1 MSKRRSH
8 FVHRFQTLPSALA
21 GVPGSRRLLALA
33 AVVLALLALTLLP
46 TAAQAQTEVWAATM
60 TVGELTDQAGTRYGT
75 FGYSASAGYGSLT
88 DTDFTRGSTT
98 YTVRAVANNQVAGVD
113 VTLGFVLDSAL
124 SASDVEGL
132 VLHVGTSS
140 FALSDALVSVLSSGD
155 VRYYWDSSLNLSVGD
170 TVAVRL
176 TLLDVPPPQAHWVS
190 NTGQTR
196 ASNAILLGNQDKTS
210 SQGFTTGAE
219 SGGYSLGWVG
229 VHVAS
234 ENLGA
239 GETFTVHIYTA
250 TASGARD
257 ALVYTLTS
265 PASYTEGAVNRF
277 TAPANATLAAN
288 TDYLVV
294 FKGTANLVNDFQLSV
309 TDSDAEDPGSAT
321 GWSIEDARRSTNF
334 LVASGNSFVISV
346 NNTAPVITS
355 VSPVSDPGPDDTYGP
370 GSTIEVAVVFSEAVN
385 VTGMPRIQLR
395 VGGSDPATQLKWANY
410 ASGTGTDTLLFTYVV
425 QADDMDDNGIY
436 IEANE
441 LELNSGTIQD
451 TDGMNAVLTYPR
463 PGTQAD
469 HKVDGSLTPPL
480 VPTTWGLVPSGLG
493 VGDSFRLLFIGTNG
507 RDASSSDIAVYNTF
521 IQNLAAAGHADIQAH
536 SATFRMLGS
545 TEDVDARDNT
555 GTTGAGVPIYW
566 LGGAKVADDYADFY
580 DGDWDEEATGRR
592 ETGASVSIG
601 TDWKIWTG
609 SAEDGTEAMHTDG
622 TSRALGNA
630 GNQWVMQGSPNGSNS
645 AHGPIAS
652 NTASR
657 TTDRGLYGLSGV
669 FTVDASLDNTAPTF
683 LLESTTREVE
693 ENSPPGT
700 NVGLPVTA
708 TDADDDTLT
717 YTLEGTDAASFEI
730 DSTSGQIQTKS
741 GVTYDYE
748 TKEEYSVTVKAD
760 DGNGGTATIAV
771 AIDLLDVDETVPTT
785 WNLIPSGLGAGD
797 RFRLLF
803 LSSTTRN
810 GQSTNIAD
818 YNSFVQTAA
827 ASGHADIQ
835 QYSSTFRVVGS
846 TAAMDARDNTNT
858 TYTAA
863 DKGVSIYWLG
873 GTKVVDD
880 YEDFYDGNWDD
891 EANAK
896 DESGNNR
903 SVAGFN
909 NYPITGSDHDGTE
922 AFNPTNDSRALGASN
937 VGAGQPNSPTGGPLR
952 STQVTV
958 SNTTSRPLYG
968 LSGVFTVDASLDV
981 ATPGAPRNVAATAGT
996 GKVRL
1001 TWQAPESQGGGV
1013 ITGYEYQRKEGTGSF
1028 GSWTTAETVA
1038 FGSNSNSAI
1047 LVDATTLDD
1056 YDVKAETT
1064 YTYRVWAVN
1073 AGGGGD
1079 ASAEDSA
1086 TTGAAMTVK
1095 VEVAEPE
1102 VFEDEGP
1109 VRVVVVAELPAT
1121 GPNTEKYDL
1130 EFSINAFTDAVTAVS
1145 FDDYGLL
1152 AISPIF
1158 TPSDFQTESGRWVA
1172 RKPSTVTLVDDAV
1185 VEPDETFTVGVEK
1198 STGTNSSHP
1207 FITVPGATDTV
1218 TVTILNDDY
1227 VPEIPAQ
1234 QFEVLV
1240 GETDAG
1246 QLPAMDSRDGDTL
1259 TWTLTGGADQALFTL
1274 STDGQLSLDTARP
1287 SLEDPGDADGDGI
1300 YELTVQAS
1308 DGVNDVTGDMTV
1320 KLVDKSLPS
1329 TPTGLRWKR
1338 AGDEGGRAT
1347 LTWGPPADDG
1357 NRPILRY
1364 EIQTDAG
1371 AWETVPGGGAARE
1384 ITFTNLNYNQRYI
1397 YNLRAVNEV
1406 GPSAETWTENVLLR
1420 PGAPGAPGNLTAEAV
1435 SPSEI
1440 RLSWQRPSHGRDIQI
1455 VGYYFE
1461 VSLDGRDWS
1470 YSNFLLDQEYE
1481 DTFGEEGSGDDEFR
1495 LDDEE
1500 PSTRDSI
1507 GRDAARHYRVSALSV
1522 YTPALD
1528 DDDPYE
1534 DGLTRGPA
1542 SEPVRATTTET
1553 PASAKASGNPLT
1565 GFELVDATAHLDA
1578 GAVEDGATLTGIDPA
1593 KVYGFRANVASGA
1606 ELKSVKLEL
1615 SGPGPDDRVART
1627 ENYKPYSL
1635 YGDSDGHEHGA
1646 ALPTGNYTLTATAY
1660 SEKDGGGS
1668 QLGTLSIE
1676 FTVTGGPLTARFL
1689 YEEPQGY
1696 HSGSGTTLTV
1706 RLSFSEA
1713 VSTTPEALRDH
1724 ALEVTN
1730 ATVEAVSRVDERSD
1744 LWEVRLTPESDAT
1757 VTVAVSPAADCDA
1770 AGAVCTE
1777 DGRTLASGAGTA
1789 IPGPPPNSPATG
1801 APSISGTEQV
1811 GETLTADV
1819 TGIDDDDGLD
1829 AAVFAYQWLRGDT
1842 DIAGANGSSYTLVSE
1857 DEGRT
1862 IKVRVSFTDNA
1873 GHAETRTS
1881 DPTGA
1886 VAAKPNTKAT
1896 GAPTIGGIARVGET
1910 LTADTSGIDDEDGLD
1925 TAVFTYQ
1932 WVRSDGGTDTEI
1944 AGATGSSYTLT
1955 EADEGR
1961 TVKVTVSFTDAEGNA
1976 ESLTSDLTGEVEA
1989 KPNTRATGAPIID
2002 GIARVGETLTADTS
2016 GIDDDDGLDSAAFAY
2031 QWLRGDAEIAGAT
2044 GETYTLT
2051 GADEGKTVKVTVS
2064 FTDAEGNPE
2073 TLSSEATRVVE
2084 ATETV
2089 PGRPQDLAGEASA
2102 QGIALTWTAP
2112 DGSVVTGYVVY
2123 RGKLQNGSMN
2133 GQPMTQYA
2141 TIDATGADMA
2151 YTDGGVEAGAEYRYR
2166 VAAVNSAGEG
2176 KKSNWLDIAAGD
2188 SE

>member
-60 TVGELTDQAGTRYGT
+60 TVGELTDHTGTGIGI
-75 FGYSASAGYGSLT
+75 FGYSASSSYGSLT

-98 YTVRAVANNQVAGVD
+98 YTVRAVANTQVAGAD

-140 FALSDALVSVLSSGD
+140 FALSDAPVFVLSSGD
-155 VRYYWDSSLNLSVGD
+155 VRYSWFSSLNLSVGD

-176 TLLDVPPPQAHWVS
+176 TLLDTTPPALESATVLPDGTTIELVFDEELDITSIPGSSFSVTAAGSTVTVGGIYIGLDPNDASFAFVGLQELSPAIKYGQTVTVSYIDPTTGDDTAAVLQDAAGNDVASFTTGSGGVPAVVNNVPPPQAHWVS

-321 GWSIEDARRSTNF
+321 GWSIEDARRSTNL
-334 LVASGNSFVISV
+334 LVASGSSFVISV

-370 GSTIEVAVVFSEAVN
+370 GSTIEVAVVFSEVVN

-493 VGDSFRLLFIGTNG
+493 DGDSFRLLFIGSVG
-507 RDASSSDIAVYNTF
+507 RAASSSDIDVYNTVV
-521 IQNLAAAGHADIQAH
+521 QDLAAAGHADIQAH
-536 SATFRMLGS
+536 SATFRVVGS

-555 GTTGAGVPIYW
+555 GTTGTGVPIYW
-566 LGGAKVADDYADFY
+566 LNGNKVADDYDDFY
-580 DGDWDEEATGRR
+580 DGDWDEESTITR
-592 ETGASVSIG
+592 ETGVSVNLNN
-601 TDWKIWTG
+601 TRKIWTG
-609 SAEDGTEAMHTDG
+609 SAQDGTEAMNSGG
-622 TSRALGNA
+622 TESRALGNS
-630 GNQWVMQGSPNGSNS
+630 GNHWVMQGSPNGSDS

-652 NTASR
+652 NTANRSSAKE
-657 TTDRGLYGLSGV
+657 LYGLSV
-669 FTVDASLDNTAPTF
+669 
-683 LLESTTREVE
+683 
-693 ENSPPGT
+693 
-700 NVGLPVTA
+700 
-708 TDADDDTLT
+708 
-717 YTLEGTDAASFEI
+717 
-730 DSTSGQIQTKS
+730 
-741 GVTYDYE
+741 
-748 TKEEYSVTVKAD
+748 
-760 DGNGGTATIAV
+760 
-771 AIDLLDVDETVPTT
+771 
-785 WNLIPSGLGAGD
+785 
-797 RFRLLF
+797 
-803 LSSTTRN
+803 
-810 GQSTNIAD
+810 
-818 YNSFVQTAA
+818 
-827 ASGHADIQ
+827 
-835 QYSSTFRVVGS
+835 
-846 TAAMDARDNTNT
+846 
-858 TYTAA
+858 
-863 DKGVSIYWLG
+863 
-873 GTKVVDD
+873 
-880 YEDFYDGNWDD
+880 
-891 EANAK
+891 
-896 DESGNNR
+896 
-903 SVAGFN
+903 
-909 NYPITGSDHDGTE
+909 
-922 AFNPTNDSRALGASN
+922 
-937 VGAGQPNSPTGGPLR
+937 
-952 STQVTV
+952 
-958 SNTTSRPLYG
+958 
-968 LSGVFTVDASLDV
+968 VFTVDASLDV
-981 ATPGAPRNVAATAGT
+981 ATPGAPQNVEATAGT
-996 GKVRL
+996 GKVTL
-1001 TWQAPESQGGGV
+1001 TWDAPASAGGGAV
-1013 ITGYEYQRKEGTGSF
+1013 THYEYQRKEGSGSY
-1028 GSWTTAETVA
+1028 GGWTTAATVA
-1038 FGSNSNSAI
+1038 FGTDSNSAI
-1047 LVDATTLDD
+1047 LRDPTTLDH

-1064 YTYRVWAVN
+1064 YTYRVRAVN
-1073 AGGGGD
+1073 AGGGG
-1079 ASAEDSA
+1079 AAAESGEA

-1095 VEVAEPE
+1095 VVVAELE

-1109 VRVVVVAELPAT
+1109 VRLMVVAELPAT
-1121 GPNTEKYDL
+1121 GPNAEKYEL
-1130 EFSINAFTDAVTAVS
+1130 EFGINAFTNTLTAVT
-1145 FDDYGLL
+1145 FDDYGSLT
-1152 AISPIF
+1152 ISPIF
-1158 TPSDFQTESGRWVA
+1158 TPSDFRTESGRWVA
-1172 RKPSTVTLVDDAV
+1172 EKPYTVTIVDDDLF
-1185 VEPDETFTVGVEK
+1185 EPDETFTVGVE
-1198 STGTNSSHP
+1198 SSDTSHP
-1207 FITVPGATDTV
+1207 FVTIPGDTDDV
-1218 TVTILNDDY
+1218 TVTILNDDHL
-1227 VPEIPAQ
+1227 PEIPAQ
-1234 QFEVLV
+1234 QFDVLLE
-1240 GETDAG
+1240 ETDAG
-1246 QLPAMDSRDGDTL
+1246 RLPARDEDGDTL
-1259 TWTLTGGADQALFTL
+1259 TWTLTGGDDQALFTL
-1274 STDGQLSLDTARP
+1274 STNGQLSLKTART
-1287 SLEDPGDADGDGI
+1287 SLENPGDSNNDGV
-1300 YELTVQAS
+1300 YELTVQVS
-1308 DGVNDVTGDMTV
+1308 DGHHTAVTGDITV

-1440 RLSWQRPSHGRDIQI
+1440 RLSWQRPSHGPDIQI

-1646 ALPTGNYTLTATAY
+1646 AQPAGNYTLTATAY

-1886 VAAKPNTKAT
+1886 VEVKPNTKAT

-1910 LTADTSGIDDEDGLD
+1910 LTADTSGIDDEDEL
-1925 TAVFTYQ
+1925 TSVAFRYQ
-1932 WVRSDGGTDTEI
+1932 WMRGSTDI
-1944 AGATGSSYTLT
+1944 AGANGSSYTLVS
-1955 EADEGR
+1955 EDEGQ
-1961 TVKVTVSFTDAEGNA
+1961 TIKVKVSFTDDRGN
-1976 ESLTSDLTGEVEA
+1976 EETLTSDPTGAVEV
-1989 KPNTRATGAPIID
+1989 KPNTEATGAPAID
-2002 GIARVGETLTADTS
+2002 GVARVGETLTADTS
-2016 GIDDDDGLDSAAFAY
+2016 GIDDDDGLTNVAFGY
-2031 QWLRGDAEIAGAT
+2031 QWVRNDGSGDTNIQDAT
-2044 GETYTLT
+2044 GSSYVLT
-2051 GADEGKTVKVTVS
+2051 EADEGKTIKVTVS

-2073 TLSSEATRVVE
+2073 TLTSDATRVV
-2084 ATETV
+2084 AAAETV
-2089 PGRPQDLAGEASA
+2089 PGRPQDLAGDASA
-2102 QGIALTWTAP
+2102 QGIKLTWSAP
-2112 DGSVVTGYVVY
+2112 SGSAVTQYVVY
-2123 RGKLQNGSMN
+2123 RGELENGSMN
-2133 GQPMTQYA
+2133 GRPMTEYA
-2141 TIDATGADMA
+2141 TIDAAGEAME
-2151 YTDGGVEAGAEYRYR
+2151 YTDADVKAGVEYRYR

>member
-1 MSKRRSH
+1 MSNRSSR
-8 FVHRFQTLPSALA
+8 FVHPLQTLPSALA
-21 GVPGSRRLLALA
+21 GMSGSGRLLALA
-33 AVVLALLALTLLP
+33 AVFALLALMLQP
-46 TAAQAQTEVWAATM
+46 TAVQAQADTTPPALESATVAADGTSIELVFDEPYVVAAASLLTTTQFSVTADGSTV
-60 TVGELTDQAGTRYGT
+60 TVGQ
-75 FGYSASAGYGSLT
+75 
-88 DTDFTRGSTT
+88 
-98 YTVRAVANNQVAGVD
+98 
-113 VTLGFVLDSAL
+113 LGFVFDL
-124 SASDVEGL
+124 SGQISEYRTVQLKSLSPAIEYGQDV
-132 VLHVGTSS
+132 T
-140 FALSDALVSVLSSGD
+140 VSYND
-155 VRYYWDSSLNLSVGD
+155 PTVGD
-170 TVAVRL
+170 DTSAVLEDAAGNDVA
-176 TLLDVPPPQAHWVS
+176 S
-190 NTGQTR
+190 
-196 ASNAILLGNQDKTS
+196 
-210 SQGFTTGAE
+210 FTTG
-219 SGGYSLGWVG
+219 SGGV
-229 VHVAS
+229 
-234 ENLGA
+234 
-239 GETFTVHIYTA
+239 
-250 TASGARD
+250 
-257 ALVYTLTS
+257 
-265 PASYTEGAVNRF
+265 PAV
-277 TAPANATLAAN
+277 
-288 TDYLVV
+288 
-294 FKGTANLVNDFQLSV
+294 
-309 TDSDAEDPGSAT
+309 
-321 GWSIEDARRSTNF
+321 
-334 LVASGNSFVISV
+334 V
-346 NNTAPVITS
+346 NNV
-355 VSPVSDPGPDDTYGP
+355 
-370 GSTIEVAVVFSEAVN
+370 
-385 VTGMPRIQLR
+385 
-395 VGGSDPATQLKWANY
+395 PAA
-410 ASGTGTDTLLFTYVV
+410 GT
-425 QADDMDDNGIY
+425 
-436 IEANE
+436 
-441 LELNSGTIQD
+441 
-451 TDGMNAVLTYPR
+451 
-463 PGTQAD
+463 
-469 HKVDGSLTPPL
+469 L
-480 VPTTWGLVPSGLG
+480 VPTTWSLVPSGLG
-493 VGDSFRLLFIGTNG
+493 VGDSFRLLFISTSD
-507 RDASSSDIAVYNTF
+507 RDASSSDIADYNTF
-521 IQNLAAAGHADIQAH
+521 IQNLVDTNGHDDIKAH

-545 TEDVDARDNT
+545 TEAVDARDNT
-555 GTTGAGVPIYW
+555 ATTGTGVPIYW

-580 DGDWDEEATGRR
+580 DGDWDQEATGAS
-592 ETGASVSIG
+592 ENGVSVSIG
-601 TDWKIWTG
+601 TGTKIWTG
-609 SAEDGTEAMHTDG
+609 SAEDGTEAMNAAG
-622 TSRALGNA
+622 TSSRALGNA
-630 GNQWVMQGSPNGSNS
+630 GGHWVMQGSPNGSDS

-657 TTDRGLYGLSGV
+657 TTVRGLYGLSGV
-669 FTVDASLDNTAPTF
+669 FTVDADNTPPELENAGVNDF
-683 LLESTTREVE
+683 LGNLILFLVYGEELDPNSVPAKGAFTVTVAGDTAVLGTVRVNVSAVQIGIIFPVRAGQEVLVSYE
-693 ENSPPGT
+693 PPAANPIQDLAG
-700 NVGLPVTA
+700 NAAAGF
-708 TDADDDTLT
+708 TD
-717 YTLEGTDAASFEI
+717 FEAKNNI
-730 DSTSGQIQTKS
+730 
-741 GVTYDYE
+741 VE
-748 TKEEYSVTVKAD
+748 WSVTFDPSTIAE
-760 DGNGGTATIAV
+760 DGGVSTVTVSTGGATFEDNKSIMLTTAGTATESTDYTIGSKS
-771 AIDLLDVDETVPTT
+771 LTLT
-785 WNLIPSGLGAGD
+785 AGD
-797 RFRLLF
+797 TEV
-803 LSSTTRN
+803 TTRV
-810 GQSTNIAD
+810 TALAD
-818 YNSFVQTAA
+818 S
-827 ASGHADIQ
+827 
-835 QYSSTFRVVGS
+835 
-846 TAAMDARDNTNT
+846 
-858 TYTAA
+858 
-863 DKGVSIYWLG
+863 
-873 GTKVVDD
+873 VDD
-880 YEDFYDGNWDD
+880 EPETLTLTAMLDADQIG
-891 EANAK
+891 ETATLT
-896 DESGNNR
+896 
-903 SVAGFN
+903 
-909 NYPITGSDHDGTE
+909 ITGIEPPS
-922 AFNPTNDSRALGASN
+922 
-937 VGAGQPNSPTGGPLR
+937 
-952 STQVTV
+952 
-958 SNTTSRPLYG
+958 
-968 LSGVFTVDASLDV
+968 
-981 ATPGAPRNVAATAGT
+981 APRNVAATAGT

-1001 TWQAPESQGGGV
+1001 TWDAPGSEGGGA
-1013 ITGYEYQRKEGTGSF
+1013 ISGYEYQRKEGSGSY
-1028 GSWTTAETVA
+1028 GGWTTAETVT
-1038 FGSNSNSAI
+1038 FGTNSHSAI
-1047 LVDATTLDD
+1047 LVDATTLDH

-1064 YTYRVWAVN
+1064 YTYRVRAVN
-1073 AGGGGD
+1073 AGGGG
-1079 ASAEDSA
+1079 AAAESGEA

-1095 VEVAEPE
+1095 VVVADPE

-1109 VRVVVVAELPAT
+1109 VRVMVVAELPTT
-1121 GPNTEKYDL
+1121 GPNTEKYEL
-1130 EFSINAFTDAVTAVS
+1130 EFSVGFYNNSITAVA
-1145 FDDYGLL
+1145 FDDFTTI
-1152 AISPIF
+1152 AEFPIF
-1158 TPSDFQTESGRWVA
+1158 APGDFNRDGGRWVA
-1172 RKPSTVTLVDDAV
+1172 SKPFTVALDVDDLF
-1185 VEPDETFTVGVEK
+1185 EPDETFRVGVEK
-1198 STGTNSSHP
+1198 TALGGASRPSHP
-1207 FITVPGATDTV
+1207 FITFPGATDTV

-1227 VPEIPAQ
+1227 VPEVPAQ
-1234 QFEVLV
+1234 QFDVLL

-1246 QLPAMDSRDGDTL
+1246 RLPATDEDEDTL

-1274 STDGQLSLDTARP
+1274 STNGQLSLKTART
-1287 SLEDPGDADGDGI
+1287 SLENPGDNNNDGV
-1300 YELTVQAS
+1300 YELTVQVS
-1308 DGVNDVTGDMTV
+1308 DGHHTAVTGDITV

-1440 RLSWQRPSHGRDIQI
+1440 RLSWQRPSHGPDIQI

-1522 YTPALD
+1522 YTPALS

-1635 YGDSDGHEHGA
+1635 RGDSDGHEHGA
-1646 ALPTGNYTLTATAY
+1646 ALPAGSYTLTATAY

-1757 VTVAVSPAADCDA
+1757 VTVAVSPATDCDA

-1777 DGRTLASGAGTA
+1777 DGRMLSVRPARV
-1789 IPGPPPNSPATG
+1789 ILGPPPNSAATG
-1801 APSISGTEQV
+1801 APTISGLAEVGQV
-1811 GETLTADV
+1811 LRADV
-1819 TGIDDDDGLD
+1819 TGIRDDDGLD
-1829 AAVFAYQWLRGDT
+1829 SAAFAYQWLRD
-1842 DIAGANGSSYTLVSE
+1842 DAEIAGATGETYTLTGA
-1857 DEGRT
+1857 DEGKT
-1862 IKVRVSFTDNA
+1862 VKVTVSFTDAVGNP
-1873 GHAETRTS
+1873 ETLTS
-1881 DPTGA
+1881 DPTGE
-1886 VAAKPNTKAT
+1886 VEAKPNTEPT
-1896 GAPTIGGIARVGET
+1896 GAPSIDGFARVGET
-1910 LTADTSGIDDEDGLD
+1910 LTADTSGIDDDDGM
-1925 TAVFTYQ
+1925 TNVVFSYQ
-1932 WVRSDGGTDTEI
+1932 WTRNDGGSDSNI
-1944 AGATGSSYTLT
+1944 QDATRSSYTLVK
-1955 EADEGR
+1955 ADEG
-1961 TVKVTVSFTDAEGNA
+1961 TTIKVTVSFTDAEGNP
-1976 ESLTSDLTGEVEA
+1976 ETLTSDPTGAVEA

-2051 GADEGKTVKVTVS
+2051 GDDEGKTIKVTVS
-2064 FTDAEGNPE
+2064 FTDSEGNPE
-2073 TLSSEATRVVE
+2073 TLTSDSTGVV
-2084 ATETV
+2084 AAAETV
-2089 PGRPQDLAGEASA
+2089 PGRPQDLAGQASA

>member
-1 MSKRRSH
+1 MSNRSSR
-8 FVHRFQTLPSALA
+8 FVHPLQTLPSALA
-21 GVPGSRRLLALA
+21 GMSGSGRLLALA
-33 AVVLALLALTLLP
+33 AVFALLALMLQP
-46 TAAQAQTEVWAATM
+46 TAVQAQADTTPPALESATVAADGTSIELVFDEPYVVAAASLLTTTQFSVTADGSTV
-60 TVGELTDQAGTRYGT
+60 TVGQ
-75 FGYSASAGYGSLT
+75 
-88 DTDFTRGSTT
+88 
-98 YTVRAVANNQVAGVD
+98 
-113 VTLGFVLDSAL
+113 LGFVFDL
-124 SASDVEGL
+124 SGQISEYRTVQLKSLSPAIEYGQDV
-132 VLHVGTSS
+132 T
-140 FALSDALVSVLSSGD
+140 VSYND
-155 VRYYWDSSLNLSVGD
+155 PTVGD
-170 TVAVRL
+170 DTSAVLEDAAGNDVA
-176 TLLDVPPPQAHWVS
+176 S
-190 NTGQTR
+190 
-196 ASNAILLGNQDKTS
+196 
-210 SQGFTTGAE
+210 FTTG
-219 SGGYSLGWVG
+219 SGGV
-229 VHVAS
+229 
-234 ENLGA
+234 
-239 GETFTVHIYTA
+239 
-250 TASGARD
+250 
-257 ALVYTLTS
+257 
-265 PASYTEGAVNRF
+265 PAV
-277 TAPANATLAAN
+277 
-288 TDYLVV
+288 
-294 FKGTANLVNDFQLSV
+294 
-309 TDSDAEDPGSAT
+309 
-321 GWSIEDARRSTNF
+321 
-334 LVASGNSFVISV
+334 V
-346 NNTAPVITS
+346 NNV
-355 VSPVSDPGPDDTYGP
+355 
-370 GSTIEVAVVFSEAVN
+370 
-385 VTGMPRIQLR
+385 
-395 VGGSDPATQLKWANY
+395 PAA
-410 ASGTGTDTLLFTYVV
+410 GT
-425 QADDMDDNGIY
+425 
-436 IEANE
+436 
-441 LELNSGTIQD
+441 
-451 TDGMNAVLTYPR
+451 
-463 PGTQAD
+463 
-469 HKVDGSLTPPL
+469 L
-480 VPTTWGLVPSGLG
+480 VPTTWSLVPSGLG
-493 VGDSFRLLFIGTNG
+493 VGDSFRLLFISTSD
-507 RDASSSDIAVYNTF
+507 RDASSSDIADYNTF

-545 TEDVDARDNT
+545 TEAVDARDNT
-555 GTTGAGVPIYW
+555 GTTGTGVPIYW

-580 DGDWDEEATGRR
+580 DGDWDQEATGAS
-592 ETGASVSIG
+592 ENGVSVSIG
-601 TDWKIWTG
+601 TGTKIWTG
-609 SAEDGTEAMHTDG
+609 SAEDGTEAMNAAG
-622 TSRALGNA
+622 TSSRALGNA
-630 GNQWVMQGSPNGSNS
+630 GGHWVMQGSPNGSDS
-645 AHGPIAS
+645 AHGPIES

-657 TTDRGLYGLSGV
+657 NTDRRLYGLSGV
-669 FTVDASLDNTAPTF
+669 FTVVDNTPPELENAGVTDLLSNLVLF
-683 LLESTTREVE
+683 LLYGE
-693 ENSPPGT
+693 ELDPNSVPAKDAFTVTVAGDTAELGVVVVSISAVQIGINSPVRAGQEVLVSYEP
-700 NVGLPVTA
+700 P
-708 TDADDDTLT
+708 
-717 YTLEGTDAASFEI
+717 AANP
-730 DSTSGQIQTKS
+730 IQDLAGNAAAGFTVVEAKNNI
-741 GVTYDYE
+741 VE
-748 TKEEYSVTVKAD
+748 WSVTFD
-760 DGNGGTATIAV
+760 PSTIAE
-771 AIDLLDVDETVPTT
+771 D
-785 WNLIPSGLGAGD
+785 G
-797 RFRLLF
+797 
-803 LSSTTRN
+803 
-810 GQSTNIAD
+810 
-818 YNSFVQTAA
+818 
-827 ASGHADIQ
+827 
-835 QYSSTFRVVGS
+835 
-846 TAAMDARDNTNT
+846 
-858 TYTAA
+858 
-863 DKGVSIYWLG
+863 GVS
-873 GTKVVDD
+873 T
-880 YEDFYDGNWDD
+880 
-891 EANAK
+891 
-896 DESGNNR
+896 
-903 SVAGFN
+903 
-909 NYPITGSDHDGTE
+909 
-922 AFNPTNDSRALGASN
+922 
-937 VGAGQPNSPTGGPLR
+937 
-952 STQVTV
+952 VTV
-958 SNTTSRPLYG
+958 STGGATFGDNKSITLTTAGTGTESTDYTIGSKSLTLTAG
-968 LSGVFTVDASLDV
+968 DTEVTTTVTALADSVDDEPETVTLTAMLGTEQV
-981 ATPGAPRNVAATAGT
+981 GETATLTITGIEPPSAPRNVAATAGT

-1001 TWQAPESQGGGV
+1001 TWDAPASEGGGA
-1013 ITGYEYQRKEGTGSF
+1013 ISGYEYQRKEGSGSY
-1028 GSWTTAETVA
+1028 GGWTTAETVT
-1038 FGSNSNSAI
+1038 FGTNSHSAI
-1047 LVDATTLDD
+1047 LVDATTLDH

-1064 YTYRVWAVN
+1064 YTYRVRAVN
-1073 AGGGGD
+1073 AGGGG
-1079 ASAEDSA
+1079 AAAESGEA

-1095 VEVAEPE
+1095 VVVADPE

-1109 VRVVVVAELPAT
+1109 VRVMVVAELPAT
-1121 GPNTEKYDL
+1121 GPNTEKYEL
-1130 EFSINAFTDAVTAVS
+1130 EFRINAFAEANTAVPP
-1145 FDDYGLL
+1145 DDYTRL
-1152 AISPIF
+1152 AIGPIF
-1158 TPSDFQTESGRWVA
+1158 TPSDFRRESGRWVA
-1172 RKPSTVTLVDDAV
+1172 EKPYTVTINDDDLF
-1185 VEPDETFTVGVEK
+1185 EPDETFRVGVEK
-1198 STGTNSSHP
+1198 TVSGTGARPSHP
-1207 FITVPGATDTV
+1207 FITFPGATDTV
-1218 TVTILNDDY
+1218 TVTVTILNDDH
-1227 VPEIPAQ
+1227 VPEVPAQ
-1234 QFEVLV
+1234 QFDVLL

-1246 QLPAMDSRDGDTL
+1246 LLPETDEDGDTL
-1259 TWTLTGGADQALFTL
+1259 TWTLTGGDDQALFTL
-1274 STDGQLSLDTARP
+1274 STNGQLSLKTARM
-1287 SLEDPGDADGDGI
+1287 SLENPGDNNNDGV
-1300 YELTVQAS
+1300 YELTVQVS
-1308 DGVNDVTGDMTV
+1308 DGHHTAVSGDITV

-1440 RLSWQRPSHGRDIQI
+1440 RLSWQRPSHGPDIQI

-1522 YTPALD
+1522 YTPALS

-1593 KVYGFRANVASGA
+1593 KVYGFRVNVASGA

-1635 YGDSDGHEHGA
+1635 RGDSDGHEHGA
-1646 ALPTGNYTLTATAY
+1646 ALPAGSYTLTATAY

-1757 VTVAVSPAADCDA
+1757 VTVAVSPATDCDA

-1777 DGRTLASGAGTA
+1777 DGRMLSVRPARV
-1789 IPGPPPNSPATG
+1789 ILGPPPNSAATGAPTISGLAEVGQVLRADVTGIRDDDGLDSAAFAYQWLRDDAEIAGATGETYTLTGADEGKTIKVTVSFTDAVGNPETLTSDPTGEVEAKPNTEPTG
-1801 APSISGTEQV
+1801 APSIDGFARV
-1811 GETLTADV
+1811 GETLTAD
-1819 TGIDDDDGLD
+1819 TSGIDDDDGMTNV
-1829 AAVFAYQWLRGDT
+1829 VFSYQWTRNDGGSDSNIQDAT
-1842 DIAGANGSSYTLVSE
+1842 RSSYTLVKA
-1857 DEGRT
+1857 DEGTT
-1862 IKVRVSFTDNA
+1862 IKVTVSFTD
-1873 GHAETRTS
+1873 AEGNPETLTS

-1886 VAAKPNTKAT
+1886 VEAKPNTEPT
-1896 GAPTIGGIARVGET
+1896 GAPAIDGIARVGET
-1910 LTADTSGIDDEDGLD
+1910 LTADTSGISDDDGL
-1925 TAVFTYQ
+1925 TNVAFSYQ
-1932 WVRSDGGTDTEI
+1932 WIRSDGSDDADI
-1944 AGATGSSYTLT
+1944 DGATGETYTLV
-1955 EADEGR
+1955 ADDESK
-1961 TVKVTVSFTDAEGNA
+1961 TIKVTVSFTDAEGNA

-2051 GADEGKTVKVTVS
+2051 GDDEGKTIKVTVS
-2064 FTDAEGNPE
+2064 FTDSEGNPE
-2073 TLSSEATRVVE
+2073 TLTSDSTGVV
-2084 ATETV
+2084 AAAETV
-2089 PGRPQDLAGEASA
+2089 PGRPQDLAGQASA

>member
-1 MSKRRSH
+1 M
-8 FVHRFQTLPSALA
+8 LA
-21 GVPGSRRLLALA
+21 
-33 AVVLALLALTLLP
+33 
-46 TAAQAQTEVWAATM
+46 
-60 TVGELTDQAGTRYGT
+60 
-75 FGYSASAGYGSLT
+75 
-88 DTDFTRGSTT
+88 
-98 YTVRAVANNQVAGVD
+98 
-113 VTLGFVLDSAL
+113 
-124 SASDVEGL
+124 
-132 VLHVGTSS
+132 
-140 FALSDALVSVLSSGD
+140 SGD
-155 VRYYWDSSLNLSVGD
+155 VRYSWVSSLNLSVGD

-176 TLLDVPPPQAHWVS
+176 TLLDVPPPQAAWVS
-190 NTGQTR
+190 NTGQILT
-196 ASNAILLGNQDKTS
+196 SDEILLGNQNKTQ

-229 VHVAS
+229 VHVRR
-234 ENLGA
+234 ENLEA

-250 TASGARD
+250 NASGARD
-257 ALVYTLTS
+257 TLVYTLTS
-265 PASYTEGAVNRF
+265 PASYTDNAVNRF

-294 FKGTANLVNDFQLSV
+294 FEGTANLVNDFQLRIA
-309 TDSDAEDPGSAT
+309 DSDAEDSGSAT
-321 GWSIEDARRSTNF
+321 GWSIEDARRSNST
-334 LVASGNSFVISV
+334 LLASGNAFVISV
-346 NNTAPVITS
+346 NNTLPIVTS
-355 VSPVSDPGPDDTYGP
+355 VSPVSDPGSDDTYGL
-370 GSTIEVAVVFSEAVN
+370 GDMIDVEVVFSEVVN

-425 QADDMDDNGIY
+425 LADDMDDNGIY
-436 IEANE
+436 IEENE

-451 TDGMNAVLTYPR
+451 TDGMNTVLTYPR
-463 PGTQAD
+463 PGTHAD

-480 VPTTWGLVPSGLG
+480 VPTTWSLIPSGLG
-493 VGDSFRLLFIGTNG
+493 DGDSFRLLFIGSSS

-601 TDWKIWTG
+601 TNWKIWTD

-657 TTDRGLYGLSGV
+657 TTVRGLYGLSGV

-693 ENSPPGT
+693 ENSPAGT

-771 AIDLLDVDETVPTT
+771 AIDLLDVDETV
-785 WNLIPSGLGAGD
+785 
-797 RFRLLF
+797 
-803 LSSTTRN
+803 
-810 GQSTNIAD
+810 
-818 YNSFVQTAA
+818 
-827 ASGHADIQ
+827 
-835 QYSSTFRVVGS
+835 
-846 TAAMDARDNTNT
+846 
-858 TYTAA
+858 
-863 DKGVSIYWLG
+863 
-873 GTKVVDD
+873 
-880 YEDFYDGNWDD
+880 
-891 EANAK
+891 
-896 DESGNNR
+896 
-903 SVAGFN
+903 
-909 NYPITGSDHDGTE
+909 
-922 AFNPTNDSRALGASN
+922 
-937 VGAGQPNSPTGGPLR
+937 
-952 STQVTV
+952 
-958 SNTTSRPLYG
+958 
-968 LSGVFTVDASLDV
+968 

-1001 TWQAPESQGGGV
+1001 TWQAPESEGGGA
-1013 ITGYEYQRKEGTGSF
+1013 ITGYEYQRKEGSGSY
-1028 GSWTTAETVA
+1028 GAWTTAETVT
-1038 FGSNSNSAI
+1038 FGSNSHSAI
-1047 LVDATTLDD
+1047 LVDATTLDH
-1056 YDVKAETT
+1056 YAVKAETT
-1064 YTYRVWAVN
+1064 YTYRVRAVS
-1073 AGGGGD
+1073 AGGSG
-1079 ASAEDSA
+1079 AAAESGEA

-1095 VEVAEPE
+1095 VVVAEPE

-1109 VRVVVVAELPAT
+1109 VEVTFVAELPAT

-1130 EFSINAFTDAVTAVS
+1130 EFEVNAFTEAITAVHT
-1145 FDDYGLL
+1145 DDYPLF
-1152 AISPIF
+1152 AIEPIF

-1172 RKPSTVTLVDDAV
+1172 RKPYTVTLVDDAV
-1185 VEPDETFTVGVEK
+1185 VEPDETFIVVVQKIAFG
-1198 STGTNSSHP
+1198 GAARPSHP
-1207 FITVPGATDTV
+1207 FITVPGDTDTV

-1227 VPEIPAQ
+1227 VPEVPAQ

-1274 STDGQLSLDTARP
+1274 SSDGQLSLKTARA
-1287 SLEDPGDADGDGI
+1287 SLENPGDNNNDGV
-1300 YELTVQAS
+1300 YELTVQVS
-1308 DGVNDVTGDMTV
+1308 DGHHTAVSGDITVRLIDV
-1320 KLVDKSLPS
+1320 
-1329 TPTGLRWKR
+1329 
-1338 AGDEGGRAT
+1338 AE
-1347 LTWGPPADDG
+1347 PP
-1357 NRPILRY
+1357 R
-1364 EIQTDAG
+1364 
-1371 AWETVPGGGAARE
+1371 
-1384 ITFTNLNYNQRYI
+1384 
-1397 YNLRAVNEV
+1397 
-1406 GPSAETWTENVLLR
+1406 R
-1420 PGAPGAPGNLTAEAV
+1420 PGAPWV
-1435 SPSEI
+1435 
-1440 RLSWQRPSHGRDIQI
+1440 W
-1455 VGYYFE
+1455 
-1461 VSLDGRDWS
+1461 
-1470 YSNFLLDQEYE
+1470 
-1481 DTFGEEGSGDDEFR
+1481 
-1495 LDDEE
+1495 
-1500 PSTRDSI
+1500 
-1507 GRDAARHYRVSALSV
+1507 
-1522 YTPALD
+1522 ALD
-1528 DDDPYE
+1528 DSTDALDVRWPEIEGDAVRSYDLRYRE
-1534 DGLTRGPA
+1534 GTGGDWTNGPQDVTGNRATIDGLESGT
-1542 SEPVRATTTET
+1542 SYQVQVRATNSKGDSDWSDPTTGY
-1553 PASAKASGNPLT
+1553 PATVYDIDGIYIYWTERQGSEKLHADAADLGSSMLENACDTGESFRAIWLQPLESSDADEWEADVQTIEGTGTAQYTLRTAPELTGAVALDGFTIIGIRIRGRFGEDWSNWSRAVNLICVPTEDDSGSATGNSSTGSENATSNPLT
-1565 GFELVDATAHLDA
+1565 GFEVVDATAHLDA

-1593 KVYGFRANVASGA
+1593 KVYGFRVNVASGA

-1615 SGPGPDDRVART
+1615 SGPGPDHRVART

-1635 YGDSDGHEHGA
+1635 RGDSDGHEHGA
-1646 ALPTGNYTLTATAY
+1646 ALPAGSYTLTATAY

-1757 VTVAVSPAADCDA
+1757 VTVSLSPAADCDA

-1789 IPGPPPNSPATG
+1789 IPGPPPNSTATG

-1819 TGIDDDDGLD
+1819 TGIDDDDKLTN
-1829 AAVFAYQWLRGDT
+1829 AVFAYQWLRGDT

-1857 DEGRT
+1857 DEGRI

-1910 LTADTSGIDDEDGLD
+1910 LTADTSGIDDDDGLD
-1925 TAVFTYQ
+1925 TAVFSYQ
-1932 WVRSDGGTDTEI
+1932 WVRHDGGTDTEI
-1944 AGATGSSYTLT
+1944 TGANGSSYTLT
-1955 EADEGR
+1955 EADEGQ

-1976 ESLTSDLTGEVEA
+1976 ETLTSDPTGV
-1989 KPNTRATGAPIID
+1989 
-2002 GIARVGETLTADTS
+2002 V
-2016 GIDDDDGLDSAAFAY
+2016 AAA
-2031 QWLRGDAEIAGAT
+2031 
-2044 GETYTLT
+2044 
-2051 GADEGKTVKVTVS
+2051 
-2064 FTDAEGNPE
+2064 
-2073 TLSSEATRVVE
+2073 
-2084 ATETV
+2084 ETV
-2089 PGRPQDLAGEASA
+2089 PGRPQDLDREASA
-2102 QGIALTWTAP
+2102 PGIKLTWKAP
-2112 DGSVVTGYVVY
+2112 AGSAVTQYVVY

-2133 GQPMTQYA
+2133 GQPMTKHA
-2141 TIDATGADMA
+2141 TIDAAGEAME
-2151 YTDGGVEAGAEYRYR
+2151 YTDADVKAGVEYRYR
-2166 VAAVNSAGEG
+2166 VAAVNSSGEG
-2176 KKSNWLDIAAGD
+2176 KKSN
-2188 SE
+2188 

>member
-1 MSKRRSH
+1 MS
-8 FVHRFQTLPSALA
+8 
-21 GVPGSRRLLALA
+21 GSRRLLALA
-33 AVVLALLALTLLP
+33 AVLALLALTLLP
-46 TAAQAQTEVWAATM
+46 TAAQAQTTESEIWSATM
-60 TVGELTDQAGTRYGT
+60 TVGELTDQAGVGFDV
-75 FGYSASAGYGSLT
+75 FGYSASGGYGSLT

-98 YTVRAVANNQVAGVD
+98 YTVRAVVNNQVTGAD
-113 VTLGFVLDSAL
+113 VALGFVLDTAL
-124 SASDVEGL
+124 PASDVEGL

-140 FALSDALVSVLSSGD
+140 FAFSDTDTVVLSSGD
-155 VRYYWDSSLNLSVGD
+155 VRYAWDSNLNLSVGD

-176 TLLDVPPPQAHWVS
+176 TQNVPSAAWVS

-196 ASNAILLGNQDKTS
+196 ASNAIFLGNQDKTQ

-229 VHVAS
+229 VHVGS
-234 ENLGA
+234 EDLGA

-257 ALVYTLTS
+257 TLVYTLTS
-265 PASYTEGAVNRF
+265 PASYTAGAVNRF

-294 FKGTANLVNDFQLSV
+294 FEGTADFVNDFSLSA
-309 TDSDAEDPGSAT
+309 TNSDAEDPGSAT
-321 GWSIEDARRSTNF
+321 GWSIEDARRSNN
-334 LVASGNSFVISV
+334 LLLASGTAFVISV

-355 VSPVSDPGPDDTYGP
+355 VSPVSDPSPDDTYGL
-370 GSTIEVAVVFSEAVN
+370 GSTIEVAVVFSEVVN

-451 TDGMNAVLTYPR
+451 TDGMNAVLTYRR

-469 HKVDGSLTPPL
+469 HKVDGSIIPPL
-480 VPTTWGLVPSGLG
+480 VPTTWSLIPSGLG
-493 VGDSFRLLFIGTNG
+493 DGDSFRLLFIGTSN
-507 RDASSSDIAVYNTF
+507 RDASDSDIAIYNTF
-521 IQNLAAAGHADIQAH
+521 IQNLAAAGHDDIQAH
-536 SATFRMLGS
+536 SANFRMLGS
-545 TEDVDARDNT
+545 TEAVDARDNT
-555 GTTGAGVPIYW
+555 GTTGTGVPIYW
-566 LGGAKVADDYADFY
+566 LGGAKVADNYTDFY
-580 DGDWDEEATGRR
+580 DGSWDEEATGRR

-601 TDWKIWTG
+601 TNWKIWTG
-609 SAEDGTEAMHTDG
+609 SAQDGTEAMSSG

-630 GNQWVMQGSPNGSNS
+630 GNQWVMQGSPNGSDS

-652 NTASR
+652 NTANR
-657 TTDRGLYGLSGV
+657 TTVLGLYGLSGV
-669 FTVDASLDNTAPTF
+669 FTVDGSLDNNPPMF
-683 LLESTTREVE
+683 QQESTTREVE
-693 ENSPPGT
+693 ENSPAGT
-700 NVGLPVTA
+700 DVGLPVTA

-717 YTLEGTDAASFEI
+717 YTLEGTDAASFQI

-741 GVTYDYE
+741 GITYDYE
-748 TKEEYSVTVKAD
+748 TKEEYSVTVRAD
-760 DGNGGTATIAV
+760 DGKGGTATIVV
-771 AIDLLDVDETVPTT
+771 AIDLLDVDDT
-785 WNLIPSGLGAGD
+785 
-797 RFRLLF
+797 
-803 LSSTTRN
+803 
-810 GQSTNIAD
+810 
-818 YNSFVQTAA
+818 
-827 ASGHADIQ
+827 
-835 QYSSTFRVVGS
+835 
-846 TAAMDARDNTNT
+846 
-858 TYTAA
+858 
-863 DKGVSIYWLG
+863 
-873 GTKVVDD
+873 
-880 YEDFYDGNWDD
+880 
-891 EANAK
+891 
-896 DESGNNR
+896 
-903 SVAGFN
+903 
-909 NYPITGSDHDGTE
+909 
-922 AFNPTNDSRALGASN
+922 
-937 VGAGQPNSPTGGPLR
+937 
-952 STQVTV
+952 
-958 SNTTSRPLYG
+958 
-968 LSGVFTVDASLDV
+968 V
-981 ATPGAPRNVAATAGT
+981 ATPGAPRDVAATAGT

-1001 TWQAPESQGGGV
+1001 RWQAPASEGGGA
-1013 ITGYEYQRKEGTGSF
+1013 ISGYEYRRREGSGSY
-1028 GSWTTAETVA
+1028 GAWTTAETVE
-1038 FGSNSNSAI
+1038 FGTESHSAI

-1064 YTYRVWAVN
+1064 YTYRVRAVN
-1073 AGGGGD
+1073 AGGGG
-1079 ASAEDSA
+1079 AAAESGEA

-1095 VEVAEPE
+1095 VEVADPE

-1109 VRVVVVAELPAT
+1109 VSMTVVAEMPAT

-1130 EFSINAFTDAVTAVS
+1130 EFSINLYNESNTAAVI
-1145 FDDYGLL
+1145 DDFAG
-1152 AISPIF
+1152 IGQFPIF
-1158 TPSDFQTESGRWVA
+1158 APGDFNRDGGRWVA
-1172 RKPSTVTLVDDAV
+1172 SKPFTVALVDDDLF
-1185 VEPDETFTVGVEK
+1185 EPDETFRVGVEK
-1198 STGTNSSHP
+1198 TAFGGAERPSHP
-1207 FITVPGATDTV
+1207 FVTIPTDTDDV
-1218 TVTILNDDY
+1218 TITILNDDHKP
-1227 VPEIPAQ
+1227 VIPTEE
-1234 QFEVLV
+1234 FDVLL

-1246 QLPAMDSRDGDTL
+1246 LLPDEDEDGDTL
-1259 TWTLTGGADQALFTL
+1259 TWTLTGGADQNLFTL
-1274 STDGQLSLDTARP
+1274 SSDGQLSLKAART
-1287 SLEDPGDADGDGI
+1287 SLENPGDNNDDGV
-1300 YELTVQAS
+1300 YELTVQVS
-1308 DGVNDVTGDMTV
+1308 DGHHTAVTGDITV

-1440 RLSWQRPSHGRDIQI
+1440 RLSWQRPSHGPDIQI

-1553 PASAKASGNPLT
+1553 PASAPASGNPLT

-1635 YGDSDGHEHGA
+1635 RGDSDGHEHGA
-1646 ALPTGNYTLTATAY
+1646 ALPAGSYTMTATAY

-1801 APSISGTEQV
+1801 APSISGREQV

-1829 AAVFAYQWLRGDT
+1829 NAVFAYQWSRSNGGLDT
-1842 DIAGANGSSYTLVSE
+1842 NITGATGSTYTLVAA
-1857 DEGRT
+1857 DEGKT
-1862 IKVRVSFTDNA
+1862 IKVTVSFTD
-1873 GHAETRTS
+1873 AEGNPETLTS
-1881 DPTGA
+1881 DPTA
-1886 VAAKPNTKAT
+1886 EVEAKPNTEAT
-1896 GAPTIGGIARVGET
+1896 GAPAIDGIARVGET
-1910 LTADTSGIDDEDGLD
+1910 LTADTSDIDDDDGLD
-1925 TAVFTYQ
+1925 NAAFTYQ
-1932 WVRSDGGTDTEI
+1932 WVRHDGGSDTNI
-1944 AGATGSSYTLT
+1944 QDATGSSYVLT
-1955 EADEGR
+1955 EADEGK
-1961 TVKVTVSFTDAEGNA
+1961 TIKVTVSFTDAEGNP
-1976 ESLTSDLTGEVEA
+1976 ETLTSDPTGEVEA
-1989 KPNTRATGAPIID
+1989 KPNTRATGAPTID

-2016 GIDDDDGLDSAAFAY
+2016 GIDDADELTNVAFSY
-2031 QWLRGDAEIAGAT
+2031 QWVRNDGGSDSNIQDAT
-2044 GETYTLT
+2044 GSGYTLVK
-2051 GADEGKTVKVTVS
+2051 ADEGKTIKVTVS

-2073 TLSSEATRVVE
+2073 TLTSDATGVVE
-2084 ATETV
+2084 ARETV
-2089 PGRPQDLAGEASA
+2089 PGRPQDLAGDASA
-2102 QGIALTWTAP
+2102 QGIKLTWSAP
-2112 DGSVVTGYVVY
+2112 SGSAVTQYVVY
-2123 RGKLQNGSMN
+2123 RGELENGSMN
-2133 GQPMTQYA
+2133 GRGTTEYA
-2141 TIDATGADMA
+2141 TIDAAGEAME
-2151 YTDGGVEAGAEYRYR
+2151 YTDADVKAGAEYRYR

-2176 KKSNWLDIAAGD
+2176 KKSNWLDIEARD

>member
-1 MSKRRSH
+1 MSNRRSH
-8 FVHRFQTLPSALA
+8 FVHRLQTLPSALA
-21 GVPGSRRLLALA
+21 GGPRRLPALA
-33 AVVLALLALTLLP
+33 AVLALLALLALALLP
-46 TAAQAQTEVWAATM
+46 TAAQAQADTTPPALASATVLADGTSIELDFDEPYNIGAAAGVTTTQFSVTADGSTV
-60 TVGELTDQAGTRYGT
+60 TVGLLGLVFDLIGQESVYRTVQLKGLSPTITHGQVVTVSYTDPTTGDDSTAVLQDAAGNDVASFTTGLDGVPAVVNNVPYAPTQYIASEIWSTTLTVKEL
-75 FGYSASAGYGSLT
+75 SAG
-88 DTDFTRGSTT
+88 
-98 YTVRAVANNQVAGVD
+98 V
-113 VTLGFVLDSAL
+113 
-124 SASDVEGL
+124 
-132 VLHVGTSS
+132 
-140 FALSDALVSVLSSGD
+140 SSGC
-155 VRYYWDSSLNLSVGD
+155 RN
-170 TVAVRL
+170 AVTGKECS
-176 TLLDVPPPQAHWVS
+176 TLLDDDDFTYNGKTYQIVELQFAGDDLIIEFGIAPGDDVNSFELNADGRIYSFQNATMVTPEYFSIPLPASVP
-190 NTGQTR
+190 
-196 ASNAILLGNQDKTS
+196 
-210 SQGFTTGAE
+210 
-219 SGGYSLGWVG
+219 
-229 VHVAS
+229 
-234 ENLGA
+234 
-239 GETFTVHIYTA
+239 FTVDT
-250 TASGARD
+250 
-257 ALVYTLTS
+257 
-265 PASYTEGAVNRF
+265 
-277 TAPANATLAAN
+277 
-288 TDYLVV
+288 VV
-294 FKGTANLVNDFQLSV
+294 MLSMTV
-309 TDSDAEDPGSAT
+309 
-321 GWSIEDARRSTNF
+321 
-334 LVASGNSFVISV
+334 
-346 NNTAPVITS
+346 PVET
-355 VSPVSDPGPDDTYGP
+355 
-370 GSTIEVAVVFSEAVN
+370 
-385 VTGMPRIQLR
+385 
-395 VGGSDPATQLKWANY
+395 
-410 ASGTGTDTLLFTYVV
+410 
-425 QADDMDDNGIY
+425 
-436 IEANE
+436 
-441 LELNSGTIQD
+441 
-451 TDGMNAVLTYPR
+451 
-463 PGTQAD
+463 
-469 HKVDGSLTPPL
+469 TP
-480 VPTTWGLVPSGLG
+480 VPTTWSLVPSGLG
-493 VGDSFRLLFIGTNG
+493 DGDSFRLLFISTSD
-507 RDASSSDIAVYNTF
+507 RDASSSDIADYNTF
-521 IQNLAAAGHADIQAH
+521 IQNLVDTNGHDDIKAH

-545 TEDVDARDNT
+545 TEAVDARDNT
-555 GTTGAGVPIYW
+555 GTTGTGVPIYW
-566 LGGAKVADDYADFY
+566 LNGAKVADDYADFY
-580 DGDWDEEATGRR
+580 DGDWDQEATGAS
-592 ETGASVSIG
+592 ENGVSVSIG

-609 SAEDGTEAMHTDG
+609 SAQDGTEAFHASLG

-630 GNQWVMQGSPNGSNS
+630 GNHWVMQGSPNGSDS

-657 TTDRGLYGLSGV
+657 TGNRYLYGLSGV
-669 FTVDASLDNTAPTF
+669 FTVVDNTPPELERAAVTDALGNRILF
-683 LLESTTREVE
+683 LVYSE
-693 ENSPPGT
+693 ELDPNSNPAKDAFTVTVAGDTAELGVVVVSISAVQIGINSPVRAGQEVLVSYEPPAANPIQDLAGNAAAGFT
-700 NVGLPVTA
+700 VVEAKNNIVEWSVTFDPSTIAEDGGVSTVTVSTGGA
-708 TDADDDTLT
+708 TFEDNKSITLT
-717 YTLEGTDAASFEI
+717 PA
-730 DSTSGQIQTKS
+730 
-741 GVTYDYE
+741 
-748 TKEEYSVTVKAD
+748 
-760 DGNGGTATIAV
+760 GTATESTDYTIGSKSLTLTAGDTEV
-771 AIDLLDVDETVPTT
+771 TTTVTALADSVDDEPETVTLT
-785 WNLIPSGLGAGD
+785 AMLD
-797 RFRLLF
+797 
-803 LSSTTRN
+803 
-810 GQSTNIAD
+810 AD
-818 YNSFVQTAA
+818 QIGETA
-827 ASGHADIQ
+827 
-835 QYSSTFRVVGS
+835 TL
-846 TAAMDARDNTNT
+846 T
-858 TYTAA
+858 
-863 DKGVSIYWLG
+863 
-873 GTKVVDD
+873 
-880 YEDFYDGNWDD
+880 
-891 EANAK
+891 
-896 DESGNNR
+896 
-903 SVAGFN
+903 
-909 NYPITGSDHDGTE
+909 ITGID
-922 AFNPTNDSRALGASN
+922 P
-937 VGAGQPNSPTGGPLR
+937 
-952 STQVTV
+952 
-958 SNTTSRPLYG
+958 
-968 LSGVFTVDASLDV
+968 
-981 ATPGAPRNVAATAGT
+981 PGAPRNVAATAGT

-1064 YTYRVWAVN
+1064 YTYRVRAVN

-1121 GPNTEKYDL
+1121 GPNTEKYEL
-1130 EFSINAFTDAVTAVS
+1130 EFNINFYNQDITAASI
-1145 FDDYGLL
+1145 DDYAAIAEILL
-1152 AISPIF
+1152 FAPG
-1158 TPSDFQTESGRWVA
+1158 DFNRDGGRWVA
-1172 RKPSTVTLVDDAV
+1172 SKPFTVALDVDDLL
-1185 VEPDETFTVGVEK
+1185 EPDETFTVGVEK
-1198 STGTNSSHP
+1198 GGALRPSHP
-1207 FITVPGATDTV
+1207 FITFPGATDTV
-1218 TVTILNDDY
+1218 TVTILNDDHLP
-1227 VPEIPAQ
+1227 VIPTEE
-1234 QFEVLV
+1234 FDVLL

-1246 QLPAMDSRDGDTL
+1246 QLPETDEDGDML
-1259 TWTLTGGADQALFTL
+1259 TWTLIGGDDQALFTL
-1274 STDGQLSLDTARP
+1274 STNGQLSLKVARTL
-1287 SLEDPGDADGDGI
+1287 LENPGDNNNDGV
-1300 YELTVQAS
+1300 YELTVQVS
-1308 DGVNDVTGDMTV
+1308 DGHHTAVSGDITV

-1440 RLSWQRPSHGRDIQI
+1440 RLSWQRPSHGPDIQI

-1522 YTPALD
+1522 YTPALS

-1646 ALPTGNYTLTATAY
+1646 ALPAGSYTLTATAY

-1757 VTVAVSPAADCDA
+1757 VTVAVSPATDCDA

-1777 DGRTLASGAGTA
+1777 DGRMLSVRPARV
-1789 IPGPPPNSPATG
+1789 ILGPPPNSAATG
-1801 APSISGTEQV
+1801 APTISGLAEVGQV
-1811 GETLTADV
+1811 LRADV
-1819 TGIDDDDGLD
+1819 TGIRDDDGLD
-1829 AAVFAYQWLRGDT
+1829 SAAFAYQWLR
-1842 DIAGANGSSYTLVSE
+1842 
-1857 DEGRT
+1857 
-1862 IKVRVSFTDNA
+1862 
-1873 GHAETRTS
+1873 
-1881 DPTGA
+1881 
-1886 VAAKPNTKAT
+1886 
-1896 GAPTIGGIARVGET
+1896 
-1910 LTADTSGIDDEDGLD
+1910 DD
-1925 TAVFTYQ
+1925 A
-1932 WVRSDGGTDTEI
+1932 EI
-1944 AGATGSSYTLT
+1944 AGATDETYTLT
-1955 EADEGR
+1955 GADEGK
-1961 TVKVTVSFTDAEGNA
+1961 TVKVTVSFTDAVGNP
-1976 ESLTSDLTGEVEA
+1976 ETLTSDPTGEVEA
-1989 KPNTRATGAPIID
+1989 KPNTEPTGAPSID
-2002 GIARVGETLTADTS
+2002 GFARVGETLTADTS

-2051 GADEGKTVKVTVS
+2051 GDDEGKTIKVTVS
-2064 FTDAEGNPE
+2064 FTDSEGNPE
-2073 TLSSEATRVVE
+2073 TLTSDSTGVV
-2084 ATETV
+2084 AAAETV
-2089 PGRPQDLAGEASA
+2089 PGRPQDLAGQASA

-2141 TIDATGADMA
+2141 TIDATGANMA
-2151 YTDGGVEAGAEYRYR
+2151 YTDGDVEAGAEYRYR